1 MVQTLIMKT
10 FVLFLF
16 VLIILSNMCFVVA
29 VLLIVGFDYNVVV
42 VAAPQVDEEHVG
54 LLHHELDHQTAINI
68 SINTQ
73 IKNKIEIWYLWLS

>member
-10 FVLFLF
+10 FGLFLF

-42 VAAPQVDEEHVG
+42 VAAPQVDEEHV
-54 LLHHELDHQTAINI
+54 LHHELDHQTAINI

-73 IKNKIEIWYLWLS
+73 IKK